1 MTGVPPG
8 APGPTQV
15 RAAELVAALCL
26 ATDLGM
32 AFPWQHGF
40 RSAGIAMALCDRLGI
55 HDGERRTAYYVSLL
69 THSGCTTDTIEA
81 LRVFGRSTTESF
93 VPRMRGS
100 QREQLAGLIRSIPD
114 EGAPPWL
121 AVGQLAVRLPRT
133 FRGGRHHMVALC
145 EVGEM
150 LAHRL
155 GLPSEVR
162 GSFFHLTERYDG
174 RSRLRRSAGEG
185 IPLGVRVALVARD
198 AAYLEVV
205 SGVERTR
212 TLIRQRAGR
221 ALDPGVAHELAD
233 HADDVLGRFGDGVT
247 WQETLDLE
255 PDRQLEV
262 AEAQLDD
269 ALSAI
274 GDFADLISPSLAGH
288 SSGVAVLAEQA
299 ARDLGMGAERA
310 RQVRRAGYVQ
320 DVGRVGI
327 HPRIWEKPG
336 ALTADEY
343 EQVRLHPYYSER
355 ILSGSEFLRGL
366 GAVAGCHHERL
377 DGSGY
382 HKGATA
388 PVLPPEARV
397 LAAADLFRTLTQP
410 RPHRAALPAVEAAQ
424 VLIEDARRGRLDADA
439 VDAVLRA
446 AGESSHGPIA
456 RPCGLTTREVQV
468 LGLVAR
474 GLATKQLAK
483 ELAISPKTADHHI
496 ENAYRKIG
504 VSSRA
509 AATLFAMQ
517 HGIVAWGE
525 IPIDPP
531 PTGT

>member
-1 MTGVPPG
+1 MTGAAPG

-40 RSAGIAMALCDRLGI
+40 QSAGIAMTLCDRLGI

-69 THSGCTTDTIEA
+69 THSGCTTDTMDA

-133 FRGGRHHMVALC
+133 FRGGHRHMVALC
-145 EVGEM
+145 EVGAM

-155 GLPSEVR
+155 GLPPEVC
-162 GSFFHLTERYDG
+162 GAFYHLTERYDG

-185 IPLGVRVALVARD
+185 IPLGVRVAMVARD
-198 AAYLEVV
+198 AAYLRVV

-212 TLIRQRAGR
+212 TLVRQRGGG
-221 ALDPGVAHELAD
+221 ALDPVVAHALAD
-233 HADDVLGRFGDGVT
+233 HAAEVLGRFGDGVT

-255 PDRQLEV
+255 PDPHVEL
-262 AEAQLDD
+262 AESRLDD

-288 SSGVAVLAEQA
+288 SSGVAALAEQA
-299 ARDLGMGAERA
+299 ARDLGMSAERA
-310 RQVRRAGYVQ
+310 TRVRRAGYVQ
-320 DVGRVGI
+320 DVGRVGVD
-327 HPRIWEKPG
+327 PRIWEKPG
-336 ALTADEY
+336 ALTPDEY

-355 ILSGSEFLRGL
+355 VLSGSDFLRDL
-366 GAVAGCHHERL
+366 ASVAGCHHERL

-382 HKGATA
+382 HKASTA
-388 PVLPPEARV
+388 AMLPPEARV

-410 RPHRAALPAVEAAQ
+410 RPHRPAHPADEAAR
-424 VLIEDARRGRLDADA
+424 VLTEDARRGRLDADA

-456 RPCGLTTREVQV
+456 RPCGLTAREAQV
-468 LGLVAR
+468 LGLLAR
-474 GLATKQLAK
+474 GLATKQLAR
-483 ELAISPKTADHHI
+483 ELEISPKTADHHI

-525 IPIDPP
+525 VPSGSP
-531 PTGT
+531 PTGA